1 MELKV
6 NTLVHRAD
14 ERGYANHGWLKTF
27 HSFSFASY
35 FDPNKIGFGAL
46 RVLNDDT
53 VEGGMG
59 FGSHPHNNMEIISIP
74 VRGALIHKDNQDNE
88 KAIQSNEV
96 QIMSAGTGIVHS
108 EYNAST
114 KEIVNFLQI
123 WILPKDKNIEPRYD
137 QKVFPIEN
145 RQGSWQVL
153 VSPSCEMDSLWI
165 NQDAV
170 ISRAVLSKNDSIQY
184 TAKFENSGFYL
195 FVIEGDIKVKDL
207 RLTRRDGLG
216 ITKTN
221 QISLDTFMDS
231 DILLIEVPMIG

>member
-1 MELKV
+1 M

-123 WILPKDKNIEPRYD
+123 WILPKNKNIEPRYD

-170 ISRAVLSKNDSIQY
+170 ISRAVLFKNDSIQY
-184 TAKFENSGFYL
+184 NAKFE
-195 FVIEGDIKVKDL
+195 KRVKDL